1 MKFRDIHGIIIILNV
16 LTTFVSLFSLFL
28 SLNSNFET
36 IKEH

>member
-16 LTTFVSLFSLFL
+16 LTTFVSLSL

>member
-1 MKFRDIHGIIIILNV
+1 MKFRDIHEIIIILNV
-16 LTTFVSLFSLFL
+16 LTTFVSL